1 MSYNNK
7 ELLPMEITSSSN
19 TINITGNIKSIN
31 NFSEIKNTV
40 DGVIAQHKNI
50 TINIIDSL
58 SITSS
63 VIGYFNKLI
72 LKDNINI
79 EMRVGNEQLMLLFTD
94 LNLASTFKAKKV

>member
-1 MSYNNK
+1 
-7 ELLPMEITSSSN
+7 MEITSSSN

-31 NFSEIKNTV
+31 NFSEIKNLV
-40 DGVIAQHKNI
+40 DSVVVQHKNI
-50 TINIIDSL
+50 KINIIDSL

-79 EMRVGNEQLMLLFTD
+79 EMRVGNDQLMHLLSD
-94 LNLASTFKAKKV
+94 LNLASTFKVKKA

>member
-1 MSYNNK
+1 
-7 ELLPMEITSSSN
+7 MEITSSSN

-31 NFSEIKNTV
+31 HLSEIKSLIDSV
-40 DGVIAQHKNI
+40 VSQHKSIIVNI
-50 TINIIDSL
+50 VDSL

-79 EMRVGNEQLMLLFTD
+79 EMRIGNDQLLNLLND
-94 LNLASTFKAKKV
+94 LNLTSTFKARKS

>member
-1 MSYNNK
+1 
-7 ELLPMEITSSSN
+7 MEITSSAS

-31 NFSEIKNTV
+31 NFSEIKNLV
-40 DGVIAQHKNI
+40 DGVVTQHKSI

-79 EMRVGNEQLMLLFTD
+79 EMRVGNDQLMHLLSD
-94 LNLASTFKAKKV
+94 LNLASTFKARKV

>member
-1 MSYNNK
+1 
-7 ELLPMEITSSSN
+7 MEITSSSN
-19 TINITGNIKSIN
+19 TINITGNIKSIS
-31 NFSEIKNTV
+31 NFSEIKNLV
-40 DGVIAQHKNI
+40 DSVVTQHKSI

-79 EMRVGNEQLMLLFTD
+79 EMRIGNEQLIHLLTD
-94 LNLASTFKAKKV
+94 LNLASTFKARKV

>member
-1 MSYNNK
+1 
-7 ELLPMEITSSSN
+7 MEITSSSN

-31 NFSEIKNTV
+31 NFSEIKNLIDSVVT
-40 DGVIAQHKNI
+40 QHKSI

-79 EMRVGNEQLMLLFTD
+79 EMRIGNDQLMHLLTD
-94 LNLASTFKAKKV
+94 LNLASTFKARKA